1 MMKLPNK
8 RKRNIRKKKDQQRF
22 KTSLLHGC
30 IIAIVLSSAVL
41 TAYGYRQVQKL
52 SFFRIQHIKVSGQT
66 KYSRKKIISLSGVKK
81 GTSVFSADLINGSQ
95 KLESDPWIYRSVIKK
110 KLPDTIEIIIEEHD
124 PIAAIKLDNY
134 YLIDKNGIIFK
145 KASKKE
151 ITLPKITGITKK
163 DISKHRETGRMIDS
177 ALELIK
183 IMKNKSMIKKDLTI
197 VMDKTFGLTIANYR
211 GNIKTSLGFDNFS
224 DKLSLLQK
232 INNDLTGKGLA
243 AKSINI
249 QSTEKAYIT
258 I

>member
-1 MMKLPNK
+1 MKLPNK
-8 RKRNIRKKKDQQRF
+8 RKRKIRKKKDLQRF
-22 KTSLLHGC
+22 KSSLLYSC

-41 TAYGYRQVQKL
+41 TAYGYSQVQKL
-52 SFFRIQHIKVSGQT
+52 GFFRIQHIKVSGLT
-66 KYSRKKIISLSGVKK
+66 KYSREKIISLSGVKK
-81 GTSVFSADLINGSQ
+81 GASVFSADLVNGSQ

-124 PIAAIKLDNY
+124 PIAVIKLDNY

-151 ITLPKITGITKK
+151 ISLPKITGITKK
-163 DISKHRETGRMIDS
+163 DISKQNETGRMVDS

-183 IMKNKSMIKKDLTI
+183 IMQNKSMIKNDLTI
-197 VMDKTFGLTIANYR
+197 VMNKTFGLTISNYR
-211 GNIKTSLGFDNFS
+211 GSIKTSLGFDNFG

-232 INNDLTGKGLA
+232 INNDLTSKGLA